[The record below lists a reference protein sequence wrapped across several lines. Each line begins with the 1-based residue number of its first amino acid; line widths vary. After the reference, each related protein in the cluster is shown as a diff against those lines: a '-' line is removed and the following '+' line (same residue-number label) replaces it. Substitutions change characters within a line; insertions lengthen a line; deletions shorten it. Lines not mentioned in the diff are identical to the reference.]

1 MKKISKL
8 NIAVLSTILVISLMA
23 GGCTNTDPDSTTQHT
38 SKKSLLIYCGITMVH
53 PMRELAQLIE
63 KEHNCDIEILQ
74 GGSEDLYQSLKLSKQ
89 GDLYLPGSDSYR
101 KNHLEEGMLSDY
113 IYVGYNQAA
122 LLVAP
127 GNPKKFSNDINQMTD
142 PKHLVSIGNAES
154 SSVGRQAK
162 KILSKAGIYEQVV
175 KNAVKISSDSR
186 TMNNLLKDGMVDIIL
201 NWRATAYFPENKD
214 RMAPILLS
222 EAIAKKNRLLI
233 NLTTCSKHPELAKAF
248 LKLAGSRKGQ
258 EIFKKWGFLD
268 YIGKSRDIES

>member
-8 NIAVLSTILVISLMA
+8 NAVVLSFFLVISLMT
-23 GGCTNTDPDSTTQHT
+23 GGCSDSDDNTAQHP

-53 PMRELAQLIE
+53 PMRELAQIIE
-63 KEHNCDIEILQ
+63 TEHNCDIEILQ
-74 GGSEDLYQSLKLSKQ
+74 GGSEDLYQSLKMSKQ

-101 KNHLEEGMLSDY
+101 KNHLKEGMLSDY

-127 GNPKKFSNDINQMTD
+127 GNPKQISNDINIMTD
-142 PKHLVSIGNAES
+142 VKHLVSIGNAES

-175 KNAVKISSDSR
+175 QNAVKISSDSR

-214 RMAPILLS
+214 KMDPILLP
-222 EAIAKKNRLLI
+222 ETIAKKNRLLI

-248 LKLAGSRKGQ
+248 MRLAGSKKGQ

-268 YIGKSRDIES
+268 DVGESLNIES